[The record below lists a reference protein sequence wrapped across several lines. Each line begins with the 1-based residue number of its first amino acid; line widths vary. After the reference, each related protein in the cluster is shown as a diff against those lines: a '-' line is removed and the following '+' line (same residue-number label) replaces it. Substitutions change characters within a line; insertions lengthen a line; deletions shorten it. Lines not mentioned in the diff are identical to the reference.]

1 MKLSR
6 QGSLSE
12 RRRLNREGMSTADNI
27 IQHEELGLAVWST
40 KVNCPINIV
49 KYNKPK
55 MLKGL
60 RPKRLAVG
68 CPLEFW
74 GYTDISTAGGI
85 DRT

>member
-12 RRRLNREGMSTADNI
+12 RRRLNREGKSTADNT

-60 RPKRLAVG
+60 RPKGWQSVVLLNFGDTRILALPV
-68 CPLEFW
+68 E
-74 GYTDISTAGGI
+74 
-85 DRT
+85 

>member
-12 RRRLNREGMSTADNI
+12 RRRLNREGMSMADNI

-49 KYNKPK
+49 KYNEPK
-55 MLKGL
+55 AVDRLEPKG
-60 RPKRLAVG
+60 KQSAVLLNFG
-68 CPLEFW
+68 D
-74 GYTDISTAGGI
+74 T
-85 DRT
+85 RTSALPVE

>member
-12 RRRLNREGMSTADNI
+12 RRRLNREGMSMADNI

-49 KYNKPK
+49 KYNEPK
-55 MLKGL
+55 VVDRLEPKGKQSAVL
-60 RPKRLAVG
+60 LNFGDTRILALPV
-68 CPLEFW
+68 E
-74 GYTDISTAGGI
+74 
-85 DRT
+85 

>member
-40 KVNCPINIV
+40 KMNCPINIV
-49 KYNKPK
+49 KYNEPK
-55 MLKGL
+55 VVDRLEPKGKQSAVL
-60 RPKRLAVG
+60 LNFGDTRTLALPV
-68 CPLEFW
+68 E
-74 GYTDISTAGGI
+74 
-85 DRT
+85 

>member
-12 RRRLNREGMSTADNI
+12 RRRLNREGKSTADNT

-49 KYNKPK
+49 KYNEPK
-55 MLKGL
+55 VLKGSNQ
-60 RPKRLAVG
+60 KVSSRLF
-68 CPLEFW
+68 P
-74 GYTDISTAGGI
+74 
-85 DRT
+85 

>member
-12 RRRLNREGMSTADNI
+12 RRRLNREGMSMADNI

-49 KYNKPK
+49 KYNEPK
-55 MLKGL
+55 VVDRLEPKGKQSAVL
-60 RPKRLAVG
+60 LNFGDTRTLALPV
-68 CPLEFW
+68 E
-74 GYTDISTAGGI
+74 
-85 DRT
+85 

>member
-40 KVNCPINIV
+40 KMNCPINIV
-49 KYNKPK
+49 KYNEPK
-55 MLKGL
+55 VVDRLEPKG
-60 RPKRLAVG
+60 KQSAV
-68 CPLEFW
+68 
-74 GYTDISTAGGI
+74 S
-85 DRT
+85 

>member
-49 KYNKPK
+49 KYNEPK
-55 MLKGL
+55 VVDRLEPKGKQSAVL
-60 RPKRLAVG
+60 LNFGDTRTLALPV
-68 CPLEFW
+68 E
-74 GYTDISTAGGI
+74 
-85 DRT
+85 

>member
-12 RRRLNREGMSTADNI
+12 RRRLNREGKSTADNT

-49 KYNKPK
+49 KYNEPK
-55 MLKGL
+55 VLTGSNQKG
-60 RPKRLAVG
+60 KQSAV
-68 CPLEFW
+68 PLNF
-74 GYTDISTAGGI
+74 GDT
-85 DRT
+85 RT